1 MLNRRHSA
9 HHCPNDSEPPI
20 ATASL
25 IPKTREKKEQKQNEI
40 KTFEKEKFKSSK
52 QYRANE
58 RYGWSESEHSLVLLV
73 CFFFSISWK
82 RHTHKHT
89 YAVIMLMAYTSD
101 KQLKGVRTR
110 CKMQQVIEHSLSSGE
125 YDFFSPPMNRRKT
138 PLLAPQPFLI
148 DALANGQLSKTIMYS
163 AHREKSL
170 VANVIYLVNIT
181 ICNIRSFWVDF
192 GCILATV
199 ISSNLFQIRIQSG
212 WMANWQTRFNF

>member
-1 MLNRRHSA
+1 MKSKLLRRKNSSLLNSIERT
-9 HHCPNDSEPPI
+9 NDMVGV
-20 ATASL
+20 
-25 IPKTREKKEQKQNEI
+25 
-40 KTFEKEKFKSSK
+40 
-52 QYRANE
+52 RANIHWF
-58 RYGWSESEHSLVLLV
+58 YLFV
-73 CFFFSISWK
+73 CFSISWK